1 MAQIFDDGSSI
12 ETFDDGSTLVTDTTG
27 KVSSTPALP
36 DPPATSPNTS
46 GFFSKVG
53 TAISDTATGAYNAVT
68 RSLSPT
74 PSALGGIV
82 GGAIASRLAGA
93 GLNAGGT
100 STPGLS
106 SNPVVNI
113 QTQAGTSAAK
123 DWRVRVSLPTGSSLL
138 DTAVTGPGSI
148 LGRTNGV
155 VFPYTPTITVVH
167 NARYQEQA
175 LTHSN
180 YKNYFYEGSDV
191 AAITIAGDFTVQ
203 NIDEGQ
209 YLLGVIYFFRT
220 CTKMFFGEKENS
232 KNAGNPPPIV
242 YLDGYGTFYLPHVS
256 CVVTSFSHT
265 MPDNVDYLEI
275 PSTTGTSQSTGK
287 NPTPSTGTTRLP
299 TSSQIQVTL
308 QPVYSRKNIYE
319 KFTLSS
325 FASGALLGSSSGSSN
340 TSGFL

>member
-1 MAQIFDDGSSI
+1 MGLLSLDTVAASLPPPGTTNGGGAGILDIFD
-12 ETFDDGSTLVTDTTG
+12 
-27 KVSSTPALP
+27 P
-36 DPPATSPNTS
+36 S
-46 GFFSKVG
+46 GTRLKFAGLFS
-53 TAISDTATGAYNAVT
+53 
-68 RSLSPT
+68 
-74 PSALGGIV
+74 
-82 GGAIASRLAGA
+82 GGATASQSAGSLGYNINSA
-93 GLNAGGT
+93 NDN
-100 STPGLS
+100 STDPGM
-106 SNPVVNI
+106 
-113 QTQAGTSAAK
+113 G
-123 DWRVRVSLPTGSSLL
+123 DWRVRISLPKASSLFYR
-138 DTAVTGPGSI
+138 TAGQLQNV
-148 LGRTNGV
+148 LARTNGV
-155 VFPYTPTITVVH
+155 VFPYTPTVTVTH

-191 AAITIAGDFTVQ
+191 GAITISGDFTVQ
-203 NIDEGQ
+203 NLDEGQ
-209 YLLGVIYFFRT
+209 YLLAAIYFFRT